1 MPEQGNHVE
10 TLYQIAAYLTGK
22 RGITDPRGGLRMSGT
37 QLETVDATAEQA
49 EDKAFEPNIVGFLCN
64 WCSYAGADLAGV
76 SRLQYPPNMKVIR
89 VMCSGSVDPILV
101 IESLIRGADG
111 VLIAGCHIGDC
122 HYIQG
127 NHYTK
132 YRMYILKEILKKM
145 GWDDRRVRLEW
156 VSASEGQ
163 KFAKLISDFTVEMK
177 TLGPSPVAGESPDID
192 RLEIL
197 YILRNILEDFRL
209 NVIIT
214 KMRELIES
222 GNVYGE
228 KMTED
233 EVMVH
238 VNKIVDDEFMRT
250 RIIYATK
257 EKALSVQDLSDIL
270 NESPQKVLE
279 HLVTLRDRDLVRV
292 EGVSDFAPLYIAQP
306 QESNRISTLP
316 RWAQIE
322 RKSIAISLANLDE
335 ELDQETRNFIAREL
349 LLTLRCYN
357 CERRRSEVCHFSVC
371 IRGLMSGVV
380 D

>member
-1 MPEQGNHVE
+1 MTVSEVNYADAPAKQLAEADSVQPEGSAHN
-10 TLYQIAAYLTGK
+10 
-22 RGITDPRGGLRMSGT
+22 PRL
-37 QLETVDATAEQA
+37 
-49 EDKAFEPNIVGFLCN
+49 VGFLCN

-76 SRLQYPPNMKVIR
+76 SRLQYPPNLRVIR
-89 VMCSGSVDPILV
+89 VMCSGSVDPIVV
-101 IESLIRGADG
+101 IEALIRGADG
-111 VLIAGCHIGDC
+111 VLVAGCHIGDC

-127 NHYTK
+127 NLYTK
-132 YRMYILKEILKKM
+132 YRMKILMDILERM
-145 GWDDRRVRLEW
+145 GWDERRVRLEW

-163 KFAKLISDFTVEMK
+163 KFAGVVSEFTEQLK
-177 TLGPSPVAGESPDID
+177 ELGPSPVAGESPDID
-192 RLEIL
+192 QLEIL
-197 YILRNILEDFRL
+197 YILRNVLEDFRL

-214 KMRELIES
+214 KMRDLVEK

-228 KMTED
+228 TMTEA
-233 EVMVH
+233 EVMELVH
-238 VNKIVDDEFMRT
+238 RVVDDEFLRT

-257 EKALSVQDLSDIL
+257 EKALTVKNLSDIL
-270 NESPQKVLE
+270 EVPQKKVLE
-279 HLVTLRDRDLVRV
+279 HLVTLRDRDLIRV
-292 EGVSDFAPLYIAQP
+292 EGFVDDSPQYVAQP

-335 ELDQETRNFIAREL
+335 ELDAETKNFIAREL

-357 CERRRSEVCHFSVC
+357 CERRRSDVCHFSVC